1 MDSLEKRQCYA
12 QTAQHIHALISGE
25 SDEIAVLATVAA
37 ELFHAFPH
45 FHWVGFYRVV
55 SPGLLKVGPYQGG
68 HGCLTISFDRGVCG
82 LCAREKTTQIVADVT
97 LLPYHIACSG
107 TTVSEIVVPILDDR
121 GEVRAVL
128 DIDSDLPDVFDALD
142 KEQLEQLAAV
152 VSKVYSGRS
161 SL

>member
-1 MDSLEKRQCYA
+1 M
-12 QTAQHIHALISGE
+12 
-25 SDEIAVLATVAA
+25 
-37 ELFHAFPH
+37 
-45 FHWVGFYRVV
+45 V

-82 LCAREKTTQIVADVT
+82 LCAREKTTQIDADVT

-107 TTVSEIVVPILDDR
+107 TTVSEIVVPVLDDL

-142 KEQLEQLAAV
+142 QEKLEQLAAV
-152 VSKVYSGRS
+152 VSKVYSERS
-161 SL
+161 VG